1 MNYWEKRA
9 LENRELTD
17 AIEASSFVRL
27 NTLLK
32 NTLDKINREIE
43 EFDLENINDYLT
55 AKEVKELKELM
66 KKAASY
72 DERDAIMRQLY
83 DESAKLYKY
92 DRLEGLQISLQAR
105 LSELTASQQTNINS
119 TLLKVGSSAY
129 KFAAETFSK
138 KYAVDLSGI
147 SRATV
152 QALAD
157 QTWVGSKNWS
167 KRIWKDRQLL
177 GKTLETTLKEG
188 IARGYP
194 LQKIARDIRLRF
206 QTSTYN
212 AMRLVRTETTH
223 VHEQATLR
231 LYQDTN
237 TDKYVYMATIDSR
250 TSSICKNLNGRQFWV
265 KDAQPGVN
273 MPPMHPNCRSTTAPV
288 PNTKRLYEKYGINK
302 KEDKIFP
309 DSKVVDKDGNLLTLF
324 HGTMGGDFMEFNP
337 EAESKTYAVKGHFYF
352 SSSPKVAKTY
362 INRNLNKKFEE
373 NELLDPPDT
382 LKFKIKYAKGKN
394 TEVILDVDKFGNSL
408 GTGIIGKKSEYG
420 FFEYGERKSID
431 NDFVKGFKVV
441 EYSVGL
447 DDSSNFALTSYI
459 KEEKSFNDFAKR
471 VWTMENS
478 YGKNAAIKEVY
489 LDIKNPFI
497 VDYEGKNYNDVIY
510 IDGKKFGKE
519 GLYSSDLV
527 SSLSEIEKYAQENGY
542 DGVIAKNVRDTG
554 GLRAITK
561 DDKLADDYIVFD
573 KKQIKI
579 IRSQKL
585 G

>member
-27 NTLLK
+27 NNLLK
-32 NTLDKINREIE
+32 NTLDKINRELE

-55 AKEVKELKELM
+55 AKEVKELKALM

-72 DERDAIMRQLY
+72 DERDLIMQQLY

-92 DRLEGLQISLQAR
+92 NRLEGLQISLQAR
-105 LSELTASQQTNINS
+105 LSELTASQQSNINS

-167 KRIWKDRQLL
+167 TRIWKDRQLL
-177 GKTLETTLKEG
+177 GKALETTLKEG

-194 LQKIARDIRLRF
+194 LQKIARDIKLKF

-231 LYQDTN
+231 LYKDTN

-250 TSSICKNLNGRQFWV
+250 TSTICKGLNGKEFWV

-288 PNTKRLYEKYGINK
+288 PNTKRLYEKYG
-302 KEDKIFP
+302 
-309 DSKVVDKDGNLLTLF
+309 L
-324 HGTMGGDFMEFNP
+324 
-337 EAESKTYAVKGHFYF
+337 
-352 SSSPKVAKTY
+352 
-362 INRNLNKKFEE
+362 
-373 NELLDPPDT
+373 
-382 LKFKIKYAKGKN
+382 
-394 TEVILDVDKFGNSL
+394 
-408 GTGIIGKKSEYG
+408 
-420 FFEYGERKSID
+420 
-431 NDFVKGFKVV
+431 
-441 EYSVGL
+441 
-447 DDSSNFALTSYI
+447 
-459 KEEKSFNDFAKR
+459 
-471 VWTMENS
+471 
-478 YGKNAAIKEVY
+478 
-489 LDIKNPFI
+489 
-497 VDYEGKNYNDVIY
+497 
-510 IDGKKFGKE
+510 
-519 GLYSSDLV
+519 
-527 SSLSEIEKYAQENGY
+527 
-542 DGVIAKNVRDTG
+542 
-554 GLRAITK
+554 TK
-561 DDKLADDYIVFD
+561 D
-573 KKQIKI
+573 
-579 IRSQKL
+579 
-585 G
+585 

>member
-27 NTLLK
+27 NSLLVK
-32 NTLDKINREIE
+32 TLDKINRELE
-43 EFDLENINDYLT
+43 DFDIENINDYLT
-55 AKEVKELKELM
+55 AKEIEELKALI

-72 DERDAIMRQLY
+72 DKRDAIMHRLY
-83 DESAKLYKY
+83 NESAKLYKY
-92 DRLEGLQISLQAR
+92 NRLDGLKISLQAR

-119 TLLKVGSSAY
+119 TLVKVGSSSY

-152 QALAD
+152 QALAN
-157 QTWVGSKNWS
+157 QTWVGTKNWS

-177 GKTLETTLKEG
+177 GNALDETLKDG
-188 IARGYP
+188 ISRGYP
-194 LQKIARDIRLRF
+194 LQKIARDIKLKF

-223 VHEQATLR
+223 VHEQATLK
-231 LYQDTN
+231 LYEDTG
-237 TDKYVYMATIDSR
+237 TEKYVYMATIDDR
-250 TSSICKNLNGRQFWV
+250 TSEICRKLNGHHFFV

-273 MPPMHPNCRSTTAPV
+273 LPPMHPNCRSTTAPI
-288 PNTKRLYEKYGINK
+288 PDIKRLYKKYGINER
-302 KEDKIFP
+302 EDNIFP
-309 DSKVVDKDGNLLTLF
+309 DSKVVDANGNLLTLF

-337 EAESKTYAVKGHFYF
+337 EAKSNTFAVKGHFYF

-362 INRNLNKKFEE
+362 IKRNLIEE

-382 LKFKIKYAKGKN
+382 LKYKIKYAKGKN
-394 TEVILDVDKFGNSL
+394 TEVILDVDKFGKPL
-408 GTGIIGKKSEYG
+408 GTGIIGNKTKYG
-420 FFEYGERKSID
+420 YFEYGDRKSID
-431 NDFVKGFKVV
+431 EDFIKGFKAV
-441 EYSVGL
+441 EYLVGF
-447 DDSSNFALTSYI
+447 DDSSTFGFTTYV
-459 KEEKSFNDFAKR
+459 KEEKSFNHFAKR
-471 VWTMENS
+471 NWTRENS
-478 YGKNAAIKEVY
+478 YAKNAAIKEVY
-489 LDIKNPFI
+489 LDIKNPFV
-497 VDYEGKNYNDVIY
+497 VDYKGKNYTDIIY
-510 IDGKKFGKE
+510 IGDKKFGKKGFYAE
-519 GLYSSDLV
+519 DTI
-527 SSLSEIEKYAQENGY
+527 SSLSEIERYAQENGY

-554 GLRAITK
+554 GLREISENEK
-561 DDKLADDYIVFD
+561 IADDYIVFD